1 MVKTSPFL
9 LTLALAST
17 GLSLLASCARPG
29 RPPGG
34 PEDRAPPMVVS
45 TWPDTFQR
53 IEPTQD
59 PAVIRFNERI
69 SESPVGGTLQD
80 AVLVSPLT
88 GDYEVGH
95 SRAGLEISLPGGF
108 REGLVYRIR
117 VLPTVKD
124 MFGNTMVEPFELV
137 FSTGG
142 AFEDNVLAGEVQD
155 RITLQPVDG
164 ARVEAWPAPGDEE
177 RGEEGTE
184 AREAAAGE
192 ERAREEG
199 QGTRRQRAAVRPV
212 YVSRTDQD
220 GIFVLRYL
228 PSGSYDVT
236 VYQDVNRNGEPN
248 FTESQGDTAVT
259 VRTTE
264 TGTDTVIASL
274 TLLQPDTTPSEL
286 IRVDAQDSLTLFLAF
301 SDYMD
306 TGSPLTGVEVALRRA
321 TEEGE
326 RGEPGPEVDRLL
338 WEFQLDSLR
347 AHADSVRAA
356 DSARAVADSLR
367 TVLDSLETV
376 LASLQAVAADTTR
389 VDSITTRM
397 EALREELEPPE
408 AEEDPPEEERAP
420 EAEPEPEPEPIL
432 PETHFFALLAE
443 PMAPGVLYRV
453 TVTGVENLVGLG
465 GGGGEAGVT
474 WNPPDT
480 ATADTVAAD
489 SAAAAPD
496 TMAAPPDSVA
506 PPDTTA
512 TPPDTTAVP
521 PDTSTV
527 SPDSTAP
534 PPDTTGA
541 LSDTTEA
548 PPDNAAAPPDTTGTP
563 PDTTVHF
570 RDGTAVPPDTG
581 LSLFHGLVPRAA
593 LLQRGT
599 L

>member
-1 MVKTSPFL
+1 VVKTCPFL

-53 IEPTQD
+53 IEPTRD

-142 AFEDNVLAGEVQD
+142 DFEDNVLAGEVKD
-155 RITLQPVDG
+155 RITLQAVEG
-164 ARVEAWPAPGDEE
+164 ARVEAWPTPGDQET
-177 RGEEGTE
+177 GGEGTE
-184 AREAAAGE
+184 TPETAVGE

-199 QGTRRQRAAVRPV
+199 QETRGQRAAVRPV

-286 IRVDAQDSLTLFLAF
+286 IRADAQDSLTLFLAF

-306 TGSPLTGVEVALRRA
+306 TGSPLTGVEVALHRA

-347 AHADSVRAA
+347 AHTDSLRAA

-408 AEEDPPEEERAP
+408 AEEEPTEEERAP
-420 EAEPEPEPEPIL
+420 EAEPEPEPIL

-496 TMAAPPDSVA
+496 TMGAPPDSVA

-512 TPPDTTAVP
+512 TPPDTTGVP

-527 SPDSTAP
+527 SPDSAAL

-541 LSDTTEA
+541 
-548 PPDNAAAPPDTTGTP
+548 PPDTIAAPPDTTGTP
-563 PDTTVHF
+563 PDTTVHL

-581 LSLFHGLVPRAA
+581 LSLFHGLVRRAA